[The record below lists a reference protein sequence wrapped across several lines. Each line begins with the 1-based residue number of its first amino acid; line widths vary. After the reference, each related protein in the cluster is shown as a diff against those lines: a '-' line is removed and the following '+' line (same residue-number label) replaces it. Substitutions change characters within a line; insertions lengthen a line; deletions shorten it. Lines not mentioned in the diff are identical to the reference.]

1 MNGMCRDTD
10 DYQRCSGRGSC
21 QRRRTGGG
29 EWRGKGRKRR
39 GGRREREEGEGG
51 GKMEEGSVGKRG
63 KKGVEEK
70 REMVKGNG
78 KERSRSRWRKRKRGE
93 GG

>member
-1 MNGMCRDTD
+1 
-10 DYQRCSGRGSC
+10 
-21 QRRRTGGG
+21 
-29 EWRGKGRKRR
+29 
-39 GGRREREEGEGG
+39 
-51 GKMEEGSVGKRG
+51 MEEGSVGKRG